1 MSRTTATTPR
11 IALVLAGCM
20 MLVLAGCRAPGKPGL
35 AEPRPDQVM
44 EFAKLYK
51 QNCAACHGE
60 EGKRGLAVSLSNPVY
75 IAIAGKEAVLNATAK
90 GGPGKL
96 MPAFA
101 KSYGGTLTDAQIEV
115 LADGIVRH
123 WGQPQLLA
131 GKNPPSYAATLAGDA
146 SAGKAAYT
154 AYCTRCH
161 AAEAIDKTHI
171 AGPIADAN
179 YLALISDQGLR
190 TAILSGSPEE
200 GMPDWRGIAP
210 KPLTDRQVTDIVA
223 WLASLRKTPASPNTA
238 IATPRSA
245 TMQQTSTSSAASP
258 ATGPASSPAS
268 SKEKSHE

>member
-1 MSRTTATTPR
+1 M
-11 IALVLAGCM
+11 
-20 MLVLAGCRAPGKPGL
+20 
-35 AEPRPDQVM
+35 
-44 EFAKLYK
+44 
-51 QNCAACHGE
+51 
-60 EGKRGLAVSLSNPVY
+60 
-75 IAIAGKEAVLNATAK
+75 
-90 GGPGKL
+90 
-96 MPAFA
+96 
-101 KSYGGTLTDAQIEV
+101 
-115 LADGIVRH
+115 
-123 WGQPQLLA
+123 
-131 GKNPPSYAATLAGDA
+131 LAGDA

>member
-1 MSRTTATTPR
+1 
-11 IALVLAGCM
+11 
-20 MLVLAGCRAPGKPGL
+20 
-35 AEPRPDQVM
+35 M

-131 GKNPPSYAATLAGDA
+131 GINPPSYAATLAGDA

-161 AAEAIDKTHI
+161 AAEAIDQTHI
-171 AGPIADAN
+171 AGPITDAN

-190 TAILSGSPEE
+190 TAILSGTSRRRHA
-200 GMPDWRGIAP
+200 G
-210 KPLTDRQVTDIVA
+210 
-223 WLASLRKTPASPNTA
+223 LARHCTQALD
-238 IATPRSA
+238 RSA
-245 TMQQTSTSSAASP
+245 GHRHSCVAGLVAQDASFTEHRP
-258 ATGPASSPAS
+258 KQGEEP
-268 SKEKSHE
+268 

>member
-1 MSRTTATTPR
+1 
-11 IALVLAGCM
+11 M
-20 MLVLAGCRAPGKPGL
+20 MLVLAGCHAPGKPGA
-35 AEPRPDQVM
+35 AEPRPDRVM
-44 EFAKLYK
+44 DFAKLYK

-60 EGKRGLAVSLSNPVY
+60 DGKRGLAVSLSNPVY
-75 IAIAGKEAVLNATAK
+75 IAIAGKDAILNATAK

-101 KSYGGTLTDAQIEV
+101 KSYGGALTDAQIEV
-115 LADGIVRH
+115 LADGIVRY

-146 SAGKAAYT
+146 SAGKADYT
-154 AYCTRCH
+154 AYCARCH
-161 AAEAIDKTHI
+161 AAEATDKTHM

-190 TAILSGSPEE
+190 TAILSGQPEE

-210 KPLTDRQVTDIVA
+210 KPLTDRQVTDMVA
-223 WLASLRKTPASPNTA
+223 WLASLRKTSASPNTT

-245 TMQQTSTSSAASP
+245 TMRPTSTGP
-258 ATGPASSPAS
+258 AKSPASSPAS
-268 SKEKSHE
+268 SPVSIKEKSHE

>member
-11 IALVLAGCM
+11 IALVLAGCI
-20 MLVLAGCRAPGKPGL
+20 MLVLAGCRAPGKPGP

-75 IAIAGKEAVLNATAK
+75 IAIAGKEAILNATAK

-131 GKNPPSYAATLAGDA
+131 GKNPPPYAATLAGDA

-171 AGPIADAN
+171 AGPITDAN

-245 TMQQTSTSSAASP
+245 TMQQTST
-258 ATGPASSPAS
+258 GPASSPAS

>member
-20 MLVLAGCRAPGKPGL
+20 MLVLAGCRAPGKPGP

-75 IAIAGKEAVLNATAK
+75 IAIAGKEAILNATAK

-161 AAEAIDKTHI
+161 AAEAIDT
-171 AGPIADAN
+171 DAHCRPH
-179 YLALISDQGLR
+179 YR
-190 TAILSGSPEE
+190 CELSGADQRSGAAHRNSFRPSRRRHA
-200 GMPDWRGIAP
+200 GLARHCTQAPDRSAGHRHRCVAGLVAQDASFTP
-210 KPLTDRQVTDIVA
+210 KPHRPLKQGEE
-223 WLASLRKTPASPNTA
+223 P
-238 IATPRSA
+238 
-245 TMQQTSTSSAASP
+245 
-258 ATGPASSPAS
+258 
-268 SKEKSHE
+268 

>member
-20 MLVLAGCRAPGKPGL
+20 MLALAGCRAPGKPGP

-44 EFAKLYK
+44 EFARLYK

-75 IAIAGKEAVLNATAK
+75 IAIAGKEAILNATAK

-115 LADGIVRH
+115 LAEGIVRH

-131 GKNPPSYAATLAGDA
+131 GKNPPSYAAMLAGDA

-161 AAEAIDKTHI
+161 AAEAIDTTHI
-171 AGPIADAN
+171 AGPITDAN